1 MSKQGMGFD
10 GAFYWWEGAVEENI
24 DPLGLGRCKV
34 RLFAHNSPL
43 KIKVSSEDLP
53 WAYPVMP
60 LNNPHGKIVALKPGT
75 RVFGFS
81 RDGISGQDLVMIGT
95 INTGFD
101 SPGLPVNFDESVD
114 PYVPIELGSSAER
127 EGDLGFIDDRVGA
140 GEPIANQ
147 PQKTKVTMDAVSSSH
162 ENITD
167 YGPLQTNE
175 INVPRLARGIMAD
188 TITETHSGA
197 LASVTKASNGTIPEP
212 ENPFAA
218 KYPFNTVEESD
229 SGHLKEVDDTPGAE
243 RIKET
248 HRTGTFY
255 EIHPDG
261 TKVTKVVK
269 DDFSVTIGDKG
280 VKVQGVC
287 AVHVVG
293 QADFYCEE
301 NINVKTN
308 KTATV
313 TALKD
318 AIVNATDNVT
328 VTAGKNAT
336 VAAGGDT
343 EVSGEGFVSVVA
355 GLGLDLSCGGLMTFA
370 DSSATAVN
378 VDELQRDIVDGRGG
392 ASIRVDDQS

>member
-1 MSKQGMGFD
+1 M
-10 GAFYWWEGAVEENI
+10 
-24 DPLGLGRCKV
+24 
-34 RLFAHNSPL
+34 
-43 KIKVSSEDLP
+43 
-53 WAYPVMP
+53 
-60 LNNPHGKIVALKPGT
+60 T
-75 RVFGFS
+75 
-81 RDGISGQDLVMIGT
+81 
-95 INTGFD
+95 
-101 SPGLPVNFDESVD
+101 
-114 PYVPIELGSSAER
+114 
-127 EGDLGFIDDRVGA
+127 
-140 GEPIANQ
+140 
-147 PQKTKVTMDAVSSSH
+147 
-162 ENITD
+162 
-167 YGPLQTNE
+167 
-175 INVPRLARGIMAD
+175 D
-188 TITETHSGA
+188 TITETHSDA
-197 LASVTKASNGTIPEP
+197 LASVTTASNGTIPEP

-301 NINVKTN
+301 NVNIKTN

-318 AIVNATDNVT
+318 AIVDVTDNVT

-343 EVSGEGFVSVVA
+343 KVSGEGFVSVVA
-355 GLGLDLSCGGLMTFA
+355 GKGLDFACSDLMTFSDA
-370 DSSATAVN
+370 SATAKN
-378 VDELQRDIVDGRGG
+378 VDELQKDIVDGQGG
-392 ASIRVDDQS
+392 ARIRVDDQS